1 MKKLFLLTVFCML
14 AACQGRDTVVNPH
27 EQRQQG
33 TGETPSLNQK
43 NLQFGDLN
51 LANLQQA
58 FTESKRNSEALLTR
72 VILPLEQN
80 VFNLR
85 TLLNPETTS
94 GNFYQW
100 INLYTESLYE
110 LVSFHS
116 SKAADAKLDAF
127 IALAMHECNLNL
139 DNCQLLS
146 VFRLSPSSSRLF
158 VLKANKV
165 GATINECVSNPARH
179 NCSTLVTQKYKFLAF
194 ANLLDIAGTKDKEFL
209 SSYLEHA
216 NLLLEMN
223 STTQIHQ
230 LSVAMFMTLF
240 QTLEASPEQCEI
252 AKKFNSWSYSK
263 KHSTRYE
270 EISKKLFSLATSCDL
285 YQANGQLSASFWNTM
300 KEQQISNNDPNNI
313 SFYHRLLAIKRTP
326 VDMEAAKNLGLV
338 PLLTKATTRTTKG
351 ALNPRFYNEY
361 FYALDRFYNGH
372 IVLEDAQQILLGATR
387 DYTLLLE
394 SFSDYMKLRT
404 FLKMTD
410 SKKFLKNIIDRNQ
423 AIISSER
430 LFERSILDSEPLA
443 QEWITLQ
450 SGFNNL
456 FIAVKFV
463 LSRQNSASLSAGLRD
478 AELQFKNLA
487 QSLKIMVTYP
497 AMHQLAH
504 LISESQ
510 GTVSVRTFWGK
521 IEKSAMTI
529 YQELWA
535 GLLQPWFR
543 FADDPTSIN
552 KYYLL
557 YSLDYNVKS
566 NFVLIQKDADSHDNN
581 YLRGHF
587 FSVLLNKFIGKIR
600 SELEKKYRDDF
611 RSKRTANPMV
621 VSNQNFCAFELDPAV
636 TSTPP
641 LNMPVESLTDLIYS
655 GQSKKTSSNYL
666 QPTLE
671 LIDAMKNILSHIHV
685 SVKPRIE
692 YAHQLLYVA
701 EANGITG
708 DILKEAKNELQRAET
723 VMNDAIRFFAA
734 EFKNQKNCFIR
745 MTLAEQFQQ
754 YLVIENER
762 TYLARV
768 HSEMAGSLQNKEG
781 PELLTAIQ
789 SLNNVTGRYKDT
801 NQVLSDSP
809 EQNYFDFFSS
819 RSAFNYS
826 QYDFL
831 MRLAQRLESGT
842 LETPSGALLA
852 HEQRLREKFPAA
864 LRKPLLLNRNWSIRY
879 PPNVKDSVFLKDRS
893 ADIPLV
899 WSEDREEFIRQGLSA
914 LNKAN
919 KPFTTWFVEN
929 NKIDNFK
936 SLVESAMYLYAAT
949 GSTSPKQIT
958 SNDVFRTMED
968 LVHFISLTDYDVQI
982 FKDLGLNSK
991 ASPEE
996 MANAFL
1002 ATAAKVGSDKPEIL
1016 SESLHPFTFFYDNFV
1031 KVFNVNNSIFRESLL
1046 NANMLADQPLEN
1058 AYLFATVL
1066 NNDVFKI
1073 NFQTHDH
1080 LVKKLK
1086 EDYTQITKKQMEKIV
1101 EIRKILFEKKDAKYA
1116 EAVFRIL
1123 DNQEVSFESAS
1134 AVSHSNNLI
1143 HPQKYNNILI
1153 FIREFDQSTRNAYGT
1168 GELLKN
1174 LPAN

>member
-1 MKKLFLLTVFCML
+1 MKFLLLLSIFCIFVG
-14 AACQGRDTVVNPH
+14 CQGRDTVVNPH
-27 EQRQQG
+27 QQKLD
-33 TGETPSLNQK
+33 TEANLPPNQK
-43 NLQFGDLN
+43 VLQFGDLN
-51 LANLQQA
+51 FANLQQT
-58 FTESKRNSEALLTR
+58 FTTAKRSPEIVLNR

-80 VFNLR
+80 IFNLQ
-85 TLLNPETTS
+85 TLLNPTTTS
-94 GNFYQW
+94 GDFYKW
-100 INLYTESLYE
+100 INLYTDSLYE
-110 LVSFHS
+110 LISFS
-116 SKAADAKLDAF
+116 STRAADARLDAF
-127 IALAMHECNLNL
+127 ISLAMHECNPNL
-139 DNCQLLS
+139 DDCQLLS

-158 VLKANKV
+158 VLKANRV
-165 GATINECVSNPARH
+165 GALINECVNTPTQRS
-179 NCSTLVTQKYKFLAF
+179 CSSLVTQKYKFLAF

-216 NLLLEMN
+216 NLLLEMEN
-223 STTQIHQ
+223 NTQIHQ

-263 KHSTRYE
+263 KSSTRYA
-270 EISKKLFSLATSCDL
+270 EISKKLFSLATKCDL
-285 YQANGQLSASFWNTM
+285 YQSNGQLSVSFWNTM
-300 KEQQISNNDPNNI
+300 KDLQINNSDSGNL
-313 SFYHRLLAIKRTP
+313 SFYRRLLAIKRTP
-326 VDMEAAKNLGLV
+326 VDMEAARNLGLA
-338 PLLTKATTRTTKG
+338 PLVAKATTRTTKG

-394 SFSDYMKLRT
+394 SFNDYMKLQT

-410 SKKFLKNIIDRNQ
+410 SKKFIKNIIDRNQ

-443 QEWITLQ
+443 QEWIALQ
-450 SGFNNL
+450 SGFNSL

-463 LSRQNSASLSAGLRD
+463 LSRQNSANLAVGLRD

-504 LISESQ
+504 LISEAQ

-521 IEKSAMTI
+521 IEKSAMSV
-529 YQELWA
+529 YQDLWA
-535 GLLQPWFR
+535 GLQQPWFR

-557 YSLDYNVKS
+557 YSLDYNLKS
-566 NFVLIQKDADSHDNN
+566 NFVLIQKNANSHDNN

-600 SELEKKYRDDF
+600 SELEKRYRDDF
-611 RSKRTANPMV
+611 RSKRTANSMV
-621 VSNQNFCAFELDPAV
+621 ASNQNFCAFELNPNV

-641 LNMPVESLTDLIYS
+641 LNMPVESLANLIYS
-655 GQSKKTSSNYL
+655 GQNKGTASNYL
-666 QPTLE
+666 QPTLD
-671 LIDAMKNILSHIHV
+671 LISSMKTIMAHIHV

-692 YAHQLLYVA
+692 YAHQILYVA

-708 DILKEAKNELQRAET
+708 DSLKEAKDELERTENL
-723 VMNDAIRFFAA
+723 MNDAIRFFAA
-734 EFKNQKNCFIR
+734 EFKSQKNCFIR
-745 MTLAEQFQQ
+745 MTLAEQYQQ
-754 YLVIENER
+754 YLTIENER
-762 TYLARV
+762 VYLAQV
-768 HSEMAGSLQNKEG
+768 HAEMGGDLQTKDGTEVI
-781 PELLTAIQ
+781 TAIQ
-789 SLNNVTGRYKDT
+789 TLNNTAGRFKDT
-801 NQVLSDSP
+801 NQLLSDNP

-831 MRLAQRLESGT
+831 MRLARRLETGDFG
-842 LETPSGALLA
+842 TPSAALQT
-852 HEQRLREKFPAA
+852 HERSLFRKFPQA
-864 LRKPLLLNRNWSIRY
+864 LRKPLLLARNWSIRY
-879 PPNVKDSVFLKDRS
+879 PPNVKDSAFLKDRS

-914 LNKAN
+914 INKAN
-919 KPFTTWFVEN
+919 KPFTMWLVEN
-929 NKIDNFK
+929 NRIDNFK

-949 GSTSPKQIT
+949 DSSSANRIT
-958 SNDVFRTMED
+958 SNDVFQTMEE
-968 LVHFISLTDYDVQI
+968 LVSFISLTDYDVQI
-982 FKDLGLNSK
+982 FKSLGLESR
-991 ASPEE
+991 ATLDE
-996 MANAFL
+996 MANVFL
-1002 ATAAKVGSDKPEIL
+1002 ATAAQIGNNKPEIL
-1016 SESLHPFTFFYDNFV
+1016 SESLHPFTLLYANFV
-1031 KVFNVNNSIFRESLL
+1031 KIFNIDNAIFRESLL
-1046 NANMLADQPLEN
+1046 NVNMQADQPLEN
-1058 AYLFATVL
+1058 AYLFSTVL

-1080 LVKKLK
+1080 LVKKLRD
-1086 EDYTQITKKQMEKIV
+1086 DYTAITLKQVEKILNL
-1101 EIRKILFEKKDAKYA
+1101 RKVLFDKKSTKYA
-1116 EAVFRIL
+1116 ASVFRVLDNEAVT
-1123 DNQEVSFESAS
+1123 FESAS
-1134 AVSHSNNLI
+1134 AVSHLDNLI

-1153 FIREFDQSTRNAYGT
+1153 FVREFDQSTKNAYGT